1 MTTMTATA
9 NRLAGSLLMLVSA
22 TGYGLLALFGTWAR
36 GAGLSEI
43 AVMAFRFALAALAL
57 WLIVAVRRPPAASR
71 SALVASVALGG
82 LCWSI
87 QSVAYLLAVVRVGS
101 SLAGLLLYTYPV
113 LVVIVAVLAGRQR
126 WNSGFALALG
136 LVLAG
141 LALVL
146 GAGFAFTGLDLSGVV
161 AGLVAAVTYTTF
173 ILASEPLSERVDPF
187 LFTALAMTGAA
198 CATGVLTLVRGDLDL
213 GAVGQAGMSLL
224 GLALLA
230 TVVPALTF
238 LLGLRHV
245 GASAAAVL
253 SCAEVV
259 VTCVVAHAVLGDHL
273 TPVQL
278 AGCATI
284 LAAVVV
290 LNRRRVC

>member
-1 MTTMTATA
+1 M
-9 NRLAGSLLMLVSA
+9 AGGLLVVVSA
-22 TGYGLLALFGTWAR
+22 TGYGLLALFGTLAR
-36 GAGLSEI
+36 RAGLSEV
-43 AVMAFRFALAALAL
+43 AVMAFRFTLAAVAL
-57 WLIVAVRRPPAASR
+57 WLIVAVRRPAAAPR
-71 SALVASVALGG
+71 SVLAAAVALGG
-82 LCWSI
+82 LCWSV

-113 LVVIVAVLAGRQR
+113 LVVTVAVVVGRQR
-126 WNSGFALALG
+126 WHAGFALSLG
-136 LVLAG
+136 LVLTG

-146 GAGFAFTGLDLSGVV
+146 GTGFAVTGLDALGVT

-173 ILASEPLSERVDPF
+173 ILASEPLSERIDPF

-198 CATGVLTLVRGDLDL
+198 CATGVLTLARGDLDL

-238 LLGLRHV
+238 LLGLRRV

-253 SCAEVV
+253 SCTEVV
-259 VTCVVAHAVLGDHL
+259 VTCAVAHAVLGDHL

-278 AGCATI
+278 AGCAVI
-284 LAAVVV
+284 VVAVVI
-290 LNRRRVC
+290 LNRRTPTHA